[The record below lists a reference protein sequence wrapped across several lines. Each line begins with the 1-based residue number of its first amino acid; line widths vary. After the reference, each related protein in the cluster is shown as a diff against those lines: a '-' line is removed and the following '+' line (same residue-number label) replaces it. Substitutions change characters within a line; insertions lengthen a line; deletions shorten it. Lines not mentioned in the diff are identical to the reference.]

1 MDDGISNMS
10 APKREKLGL
19 LGQNQK
25 QKQLRAIKKLL
36 KSKYSCLTTLQ
47 LEQHHSRQLLNYL
60 LPTVEMMSEM
70 VIYVKQLWQAMKF
83 T

>member
-10 APKREKLGL
+10 APKREKLEL

-25 QKQLRAIKKLL
+25 QKQSPAIKKLL
-36 KSKYSCLTTLQ
+36 KSKCSCLTTLQ

-60 LPTVEMMSEM
+60 
-70 VIYVKQLWQAMKF
+70 
-83 T
+83 